1 MIYTL
6 TLNPSL
12 DYVLTLKEVVPAE
25 INRADSTY
33 ITYGGK
39 GINVSAVLNELEVK
53 NTALVTVAGFTGEE
67 LIKLLTKN
75 GIKNESILLDG
86 QTRINVKIKEKCETD
101 INADGP
107 AVTEKALSIIF
118 GKVSKLKKDDIL
130 VLSGSTPKSNS
141 KDIYE
146 KIAKSTKAKVFADCE
161 GEALLNLL
169 KANPYL
175 IKPNLKEVE
184 TSLNVSVN
192 TEEEIKNALKLLIN
206 KGAQNVLCSMGENGA
221 VLLTKDGEYIK
232 QKAPKGNVINTTGA
246 GDSMLAG
253 FIAAHVLDC
262 GLKDCIK
269 NAVAAGS
276 ATAFSQGLAKRQDI
290 LNCMAAL

>member
-12 DYVLTLKEVVPAE
+12 DYILTLKEVMSGE
-25 INRADSTY
+25 INRAHSAY

-39 GINVSAVLNELEVK
+39 GINVSKVLNEFETE
-53 NTALVTVAGFTGEE
+53 NTALVAVAGFTGEK
-67 LIKLLTKN
+67 LISLLTEN
-75 GIKNESILLDG
+75 GIKNESIMLEG

-107 AVTEKALSIIF
+107 AVTEKALDIIF

-130 VLSGSTPKSNS
+130 VLSGSIPKSNGR
-141 KDIYE
+141 DIYE

-192 TEEEIKNALKLLIN
+192 TEEEIKSALNLLIN

-253 FIAAHVLDC
+253 FIAAHILNC

-276 ATAFSQGLAKRQDI
+276 ATAFSQGLAKKQDI
-290 LNCMAAL
+290 FSCIAKL